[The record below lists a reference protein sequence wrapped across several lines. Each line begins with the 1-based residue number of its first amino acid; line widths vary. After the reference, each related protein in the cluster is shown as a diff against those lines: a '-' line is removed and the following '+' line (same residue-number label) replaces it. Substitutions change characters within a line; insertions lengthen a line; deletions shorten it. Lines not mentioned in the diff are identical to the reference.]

1 MNVALYT
8 RVSTDDQDCSAQLL
22 ELRAYCAQKKWLIA
36 HEFTDTISGTKAERK
51 GLDQLLELVR
61 ARAVDAVCVVKIDR
75 MARSLAHFSILS
87 GIFVKHD
94 VAIVATTQ
102 GIDTSNANSCGRM
115 QMNILAV
122 IAEFERE
129 LISERTKAGL
139 AVARAAGKI
148 LGKPSKKMPPKAERD
163 QVIRAWLADGQRG
176 SYERLGALLGGV
188 SRATAWRLAKKLEWD
203 LPPPEVLDAG

>member
-8 RVSTDDQDCSAQLL
+8 RVSTEDQDCAGQLL
-22 ELRAYCAQKKWLIA
+22 ELRAHCAQKKWLIA
-36 HEFTDTISGTKAERK
+36 HEFTDVISGTKAERK

-61 ARAVDAVCVVKIDR
+61 ARAIDAVCVVKIDR
-75 MARSLAHFSILS
+75 IARSLAHFSVLS
-87 GIFVKHD
+87 GIFVKHE

-102 GIDTSNANSCGRM
+102 GIDTTNSNPCGRL

-139 AVARAAGKI
+139 AVARANGRV
-148 LGKPSKKMPPKAERD
+148 LGKPSKKMPPKRERELI
-163 QVIRAWLADGQRG
+163 IRSWLADGQRG

-188 SRATAWRLAKKLEWD
+188 SRATAWRLAKKVERD
-203 LPPPEVLDAG
+203 LPEPEILDAG